1 LLTDWE
7 VRRQIVS
14 IGKKLYDQGLVAAT
28 DGNISFKLKT
38 NKIIITP
45 GGHCLG
51 TLDFNHM
58 VHVDGKG
65 KHSSG
70 ELEPSSELPMHL
82 EIYKQRP
89 DVNAVIHAHPP
100 ITTAFTLVG
109 ENLSEPVLPE
119 VILFFG
125 EIPVAPYATPS
136 TIESAQSIN
145 GLIQK
150 NDAIV
155 LDHHGAVT
163 VGDTLK
169 DAYCKMEKL
178 EQSAKILYAAKQLGE
193 IKPLSQEDLTKL
205 LSLRAQYNYK
215 S

>member
-7 VRRQIVS
+7 VRCHIVS
-14 IGKKLYDQGLVAAT
+14 IGKKLYEHRLVAAT
-28 DGNISFKLKT
+28 DGNISVKMKAD
-38 NKIIITP
+38 KIIISP

-58 VHVDGKG
+58 VHVDNNGKRT
-65 KHSSG
+65 SG

-82 EIYKQRP
+82 EIYHQRP

-109 ENLSEPVLPE
+109 ENLSDPVLPE

-136 TIESAQSIN
+136 TVESANSIS
-145 GLIQK
+145 GLIK
-150 NDAIV
+150 NHDVIV

-163 VGDTLK
+163 VGETLK
-169 DAYCKMEKL
+169 DAYYKMEKL
-178 EQSAKILYAAKQLGE
+178 EQSANILYAAKQLGK
-193 IKPLSQEDLTKL
+193 IKPLSDEDLKKL
-205 LSLRAQYNYK
+205 LSLKAEYNYK

>member
-1 LLTDWE
+1 MLTDWE
-7 VRRQIVS
+7 IRRHIVS
-14 IGKKLYDQGLVAAT
+14 IGKKLYDRNLVAAT
-28 DGNISFKLKT
+28 DGNISFKMKSD
-38 NKIIITP
+38 KIIITP
-45 GGHCLG
+45 SGHCLG

-58 VHVDGKG
+58 VHVDDKG
-65 KHSSG
+65 NHTSG
-70 ELEPSSELPMHL
+70 ELQPSSELPMHL

-89 DVNAVIHAHPP
+89 DVNAIVHAHPP

-109 ENLSEPVLPE
+109 GNLSEPVLPE

-125 EIPVAPYATPS
+125 EIPTAPYATPS
-136 TIESAQSIN
+136 TIESAKSISD
-145 GLIQK
+145 LIRK
-150 NDAIV
+150 HDVVV

-178 EQSAKILYAAKQLGE
+178 EQSANILYTARQLGT
-193 IKPLSQEDLTKL
+193 IQPLSQEDLTKL
-205 LSLRAQYNYK
+205 LSLKAQYNYK